1 MIKQLFTL
9 YKLGRKLA
17 KSDVLNIV
25 SKFKKPPLAI
35 KILFQILS
43 FSFSNSKKN
52 ILNENEGEKL
62 SKSLQSMGT
71 TFIKLGQFLVT
82 RPDIIGEELA
92 KQLEGLQDRLPPFSL
107 SEAKSIIKKDL
118 GEETF
123 NSIIDLSEPVAA
135 ASIAQV
141 HKAKII
147 DTGTIKDVA
156 IKILRPDIKKRFNEE
171 IDALMLFAFLVE
183 SFIKKTKRLKL
194 MEVVFLLKEIT
205 NLEMDLRFEAA
216 AANEYAENTKN
227 DAGFRVPTT
236 YWNFTSENVMTLDWV
251 DGVSIRETEDLQR
264 RNIDTKQIASDIIQH
279 FLRHAVRD
287 GFFHADMHQGNIFID
302 NGTIKDVAIKIL
314 RPDIKKKFNE
324 EIDALMLFAFLV
336 ESFIKKT
343 KRLKLMEVVFLLK
356 EITNLE
362 MDLRFEAAAANEYA
376 ENTKNDAG
384 FRVPII
390 YWNFTSENVM
400 TLDWVDGVSIRET
413 EDLQRRNI
421 DTKQISSDIIQH
433 FLRHAVRDGFFHA
446 DMHQGN
452 IFIDNNGQIVP
463 IDFGIMGRLDNLS
476 KRFLAEIL
484 FGFIQ
489 RDYKKV
495 AEVHL
500 VAGLVPKDV
509 PVNDLAQ
516 ALRSIGEPIFGQSVK
531 DISGGKLLKQLFDVT
546 EKFNMQTQP
555 QLLMLQKTMVVVEG
569 VARKLNPDTNIW
581 ETSKPVLEN
590 WLRDTKDPIN
600 TLSEGLKSTTEVIKR
615 LPDFPEIMDKANQA
629 LTFLASGQIPRNSN
643 SFTALNEKKLE
654 MIAFRN
660 QSIVGL
666 LLLVIFGLLV
676 F

>member
-1 MIKQLFTL
+1 MIKKLFIL
-9 YKLGRKLA
+9 FKLGRKLA
-17 KSDVLNIV
+17 KSDVLNII
-25 SKFKKPPLAI
+25 SKFNKPPTI
-35 KILFQILS
+35 VKILFYILA
-43 FSFSNSKKN
+43 FSFSKTSKNNINST
-52 ILNENEGEKL
+52 EGERL

-71 TFIKLGQFLVT
+71 TFIKLGQFLAT
-82 RPDIIGEELA
+82 RPDIIGEELS
-92 KQLEGLQDRLPPFSL
+92 KQLESLQDRLPAFSL
-107 SEAKSIIKKDL
+107 ANAKQIIKKDL
-118 GEETF
+118 SEETF
-123 NSIIDLSEPVAA
+123 NSIINLSEPVAA

-141 HKAKII
+141 HKAQIN
-147 DTGTIKDVA
+147 DNGTIKDVA
-156 IKILRPDIKKRFNEE
+156 IKILRPDIKKIFNEE
-171 IDALMLFAFLVE
+171 IDSLMLFAFFIE

-194 MEVVFLLKEIT
+194 IEVVFLLKEIT

-227 DAGFRVPTT
+227 DAGFRVP
-236 YWNFTSENVMTLDWV
+236 
-251 DGVSIRETEDLQR
+251 
-264 RNIDTKQIASDIIQH
+264 K
-279 FLRHAVRD
+279 
-287 GFFHADMHQGNIFID
+287 
-302 NGTIKDVAIKIL
+302 
-314 RPDIKKKFNE
+314 
-324 EIDALMLFAFLV
+324 
-336 ESFIKKT
+336 
-343 KRLKLMEVVFLLK
+343 
-356 EITNLE
+356 
-362 MDLRFEAAAANEYA
+362 
-376 ENTKNDAG
+376 
-384 FRVPII
+384 I

-400 TLDWVDGVSIRET
+400 TLDWIDGVSIRET
-413 EDLQRRNI
+413 EDLKKRNI
-421 DTKQISSDIIQH
+421 NTNKIASDIIQH

-463 IDFGIMGRLDNLS
+463 IDFGIMGRLDKLN

-500 VAGLVPKDV
+500 IAGLVPKNV
-509 PVNDLAQ
+509 PIDDLAQ

-531 DISGGKLLKQLFDVT
+531 DISGGKLLSQLFDVT

-569 VARKLNPDTNIW
+569 VARKLNPNTNIW

-590 WLRDTKDPIN
+590 WLKETKDPIN
-600 TLSEGLKSTTEVIKR
+600 TLNETLKNTSEVIKK
-615 LPDFPEIMDKANQA
+615 LPEFPEIMDKANQA
-629 LTFLASGQIPRNSN
+629 LTFLASGQIPQNSN
-643 SFTALNEKKLE
+643 SYAALNNKKLE

>member
-43 FSFSNSKKN
+43 FSFLNSKKN

-107 SEAKSIIKKDL
+107 SEAKSIINKDL
-118 GEETF
+118 GEEAF

-141 HKAKII
+141 HKAKI
-147 DTGTIKDVA
+147 V
-156 IKILRPDIKKRFNEE
+156 
-171 IDALMLFAFLVE
+171 
-183 SFIKKTKRLKL
+183 
-194 MEVVFLLKEIT
+194 
-205 NLEMDLRFEAA
+205 
-216 AANEYAENTKN
+216 
-227 DAGFRVPTT
+227 
-236 YWNFTSENVMTLDWV
+236 
-251 DGVSIRETEDLQR
+251 
-264 RNIDTKQIASDIIQH
+264 
-279 FLRHAVRD
+279 
-287 GFFHADMHQGNIFID
+287 D

-384 FRVPII
+384 FRVPQI

-400 TLDWVDGVSIRET
+400 TLDWIDGVSIRET
-413 EDLQRRNI
+413 EELKRRNI
-421 DTKQISSDIIQH
+421 DTKKIAEDIIQH

-452 IFIDNNGQIVP
+452 IFIDNNGEIAP
-463 IDFGIMGRLDNLS
+463 IDFGIMGRLDRLS

-484 FGFIQ
+484 YGFIQ

-500 VAGLVPKDV
+500 VAGLVPKEV
-509 PVNDLAQ
+509 PIDDLAQ
-516 ALRSIGEPIFGQSVK
+516 ALRSIGEPIFGQAVK

-569 VARKLNPDTNIW
+569 VARKLHPETNIW
-581 ETSKPVLEN
+581 TTSKPVLES
-590 WLRDTKDPIN
+590 WLRETKDPIN
-600 TLSEGLKSTTEVIKR
+600 TLNETIQSTSEVIKR
-615 LPDFPEIMDKANQA
+615 LPEFPEIMDKANQA
-629 LTFLASGQIPRNSN
+629 LTFLASGQIPQNSN
-643 SFTALNEKKLE
+643 SFTALNNKKSE

-660 QSIVGL
+660 QSVIGL
-666 LLLVIFGLLV
+666 LLLVILGLLV